1 MFCFQS
7 QDLSSEISNRFKC
20 RRDCQRRFI
29 CLNKFAVFFFACLQV
44 REWSAALR
52 KEGRLLDRQIRTI
65 STAEAKVQRSIK
77 EAAKKNQL
85 DVCKILA
92 KELIQ
97 SKKAKNRV
105 YTSKAHLNSVDM
117 QMKNQLA
124 TLKISGAIQK
134 STEVMK
140 VMQSLVKVPEIQA
153 TMMDLSREMMKAG
166 IIEEMME
173 DTFESLDDDIEEEAT
188 QAEIEKVL
196 FELTSGALSTAPVVD
211 TKLPEGATAGPE
223 SEEEEEEE
231 DLQAMQARLEA
242 LRS

>member
-1 MFCFQS
+1 MGLFGKEPKK
-7 QDLSSEISNRFKC
+7 DPKE
-20 RRDCQRRFI
+20 
-29 CLNKFAVFFFACLQV
+29 QV

-97 SKKAKNRV
+97 SRKAKNRI

-124 TLKISGAIQK
+124 TLRISGAMQK

-153 TMMDLSREMMKAG
+153 TMMDLSKEMMKAG

-196 FELTSGALSTAPVVD
+196 FELTSGALSTAPEVD